1 MELGVNIAGVQLKN
15 PIMTASGTFGS
26 GKDFEPYVDINRIGC
41 VVVKGVA
48 NKEWLGNPAPRI
60 VETYGGMINA
70 VGLQNPGI
78 DQFIAQDIPF
88 LRQYDT
94 KIAVNLAG
102 RTIEEYVEVAEKLK
116 DADVD
121 LLELNISCPNVK
133 EGGVAFGIDPKMAMK
148 VTEAVKKV
156 AGQPLIVKLS
166 PNVTDITEI
175 ARAVE
180 AGGADAISL
189 INTLIG
195 TRIDIHKQK
204 FILSTK
210 QGGLSGPAIK
220 PVAIRM
226 VYQVANSVALP
237 IIGMGGIMSGE
248 DAIEFMMA
256 GANAIAVGT
265 ANLIDPS
272 ATMKIL
278 DEMIIFMQN
287 KGIENIN
294 DIVGIVK

>member
-1 MELGVNIAGVQLKN
+1 MKLGVNIAGVELKN

-26 GKDFEPYVDINRIGC
+26 GKDFEPYVDLNRIGC

-78 DQFIAQDIPF
+78 DAFIQDDIPF

-102 RTIEEYVEVAEKLK
+102 RTIEEYVEVAEKLSH
-116 DADVD
+116 ADID

-133 EGGVAFGIDPKMAMK
+133 EGGVAFGIDPAMAEK
-148 VTEAVKKV
+148 VTRAVKNV
-156 AGQPLIVKLS
+156 SGQPLIVKLS

-180 AGGADAISL
+180 AGGADAVSL

-195 TRIDIHKQK
+195 TKIDIRKRK

-220 PVAIRM
+220 PVAVRM
-226 VYQVANSVALP
+226 VYQVAQAVNLP
-237 IIGMGGIMSGE
+237 IIGMGGVMTGE
-248 DAIEFMMA
+248 DVIEFMMA
-256 GANAIAVGT
+256 GANAVAVGT
-265 ANLIDPS
+265 ANLLDPR

-278 DEMIIFMQN
+278 DETILFMQN
-287 KGIENIN
+287 NGIENIN
-294 DIVGIVK
+294 DIVGIVR